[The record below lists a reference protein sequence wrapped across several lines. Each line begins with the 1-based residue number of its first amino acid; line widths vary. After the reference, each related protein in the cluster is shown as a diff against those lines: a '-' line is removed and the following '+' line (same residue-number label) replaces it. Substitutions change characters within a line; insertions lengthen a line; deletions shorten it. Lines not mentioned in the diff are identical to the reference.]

1 MDDLTPQQR
10 DTLREQLLTLQHE
23 LTTLL
28 DLSAESS
35 KPVALDQPIGRLT
48 RMDAIQAQHMA
59 QANRSSHE
67 VRLRQ
72 VQAALDAMDDDTYGL
87 CKSCEDPIGFPRLSV
102 RPEAPFCL
110 PCQEEREARR

>member
-1 MDDLTPQQR
+1 MDDLTPVQL
-10 DTLREQLLTLQHE
+10 DTLRQQLLTLQDE

-72 VQAALDAMDDDTYGL
+72 VQAGLAAMDDDTYGL
-87 CKSCEDPIGFPRLSV
+87 CKICEDPIGFPRLSV
-102 RPEAPFCL
+102 RPEASFCL
-110 PCQEEREARR
+110 QCQEEREARG